1 MNWIQLNSDHQLDE
15 LIRASDNQP
24 QVIFKHSTR
33 CNISTM
39 AKSRLERAGLPGH
52 VPFYYLDLLSHRPI
66 SNKIAE
72 LFSVEHESPQ
82 VLVIKSGKCIYAE
95 SHSGIHM
102 DEILQKASMN

>member
-1 MNWIQLNSDHQLDE
+1 MNWIQLNSDQQIE
-15 LIRASDNQP
+15 EIIRASDNQP

-33 CNISTM
+33 CSISTM
-39 AKSRLERAGLPGH
+39 AKGRLERAGLPGH

-82 VLVIKSGKCIYAE
+82 VLVIKNGKCVYTE

-102 DEILQKASMN
+102 DEILQNTSMN